1 MYKRLSLQ
9 FWVLYYKDVQH
20 CNPHYFATASTTL
33 QWMQFF
39 AKEYFVYFP
48 YVAQNQNC
56 TKWMASSFFWEKQL
70 RITLFTSLGIQ
81 LWLETIFLRE
91 IKPTKLAKLLN
102 QAKTSLVTPW
112 FSVKL
117 NLLNW
122 LNCWTKLKPVLSPR
136 GSTDFPNN
144 NLMQIGRM
152 GSWVMIGHECT
163 PTDKRALLNIQTT
176 LLYLKTVQWNQ
187 IKEHQEVVE
196 LRRLSWTTSPK
207 LKSMI
212 QLSLRG
218 SNSIFIACCPRTLD
232 VVASLWTL
240 LNLHKSIIDKY

>member
-70 RITLFTSLGIQ
+70 RITLFTSLESSFDWKQ
-81 LWLETIFLRE
+81 
-91 IKPTKLAKLLN
+91 
-102 QAKTSLVTPW
+102 S

-152 GSWVMIGHECT
+152 GSWVMIGYECT
-163 PTDKRALLNIQTT
+163 PTDKRALLHI
-176 LLYLKTVQWNQ
+176 
-187 IKEHQEVVE
+187 
-196 LRRLSWTTSPK
+196 
-207 LKSMI
+207 
-212 QLSLRG
+212 
-218 SNSIFIACCPRTLD
+218 
-232 VVASLWTL
+232 
-240 LNLHKSIIDKY
+240 